1 MSWRHL
7 QNFLKTSWRRFSKT
21 SWRHLEDILKTSWQD
36 ILDVLKTSWRRM
48 TKANTLV
55 LIKTSWRRLED
66 VFWRRMSKVNIFVL
80 IKTSSEDKDERRL
93 QDVFIKTNLCWVLA
107 LDCRQSKYLITIFLN
122 FRLGFCGSFFLCYFQ
137 NSSFVVKKFSNNIC
151 CIVCFY
157 LHELKSCVSDF
168 KNIKLEVLKLVSC
181 IFYFLVK
188 L

>member
-122 FRLGFCGSFFLCYFQ
+122 FRLGFCGFFLCYFQ

-151 CIVCFY
+151 CTVCFY